1 MTKPNRRSLAY
12 LLMFIGTILLVLG
25 IGLSISL
32 GAKNIDFSTIIQS
45 LFSNENDVNIK
56 IIRDVRIPRA
66 IAAALVGGFLAVSGA
81 IMQGIT
87 RNPIAEPSVMG
98 ITQGATFMIAVAF
111 VLQRINPNLV
121 IGSFGIMI
129 FAFLGASISGLL
141 VYFVSS
147 RSVRKVDPVKLALA
161 GTALGTLLIS
171 LAMGIS
177 MYFNLSQ
184 QLSFW
189 ISGGLVSAKWQ
200 GVKLLLVVGG
210 IGMIAAMIMS
220 PKITILSLGEEVAI
234 GLGQRTNL
242 VRFICLMIVIALTGA
257 SVSVAGNIVFVGLI
271 VPQIAKSIVGA
282 DYRLI
287 IPSSLILGS
296 VLLVYSDILARMINP
311 PYETPIGSLTALL
324 GVPMFIYLV
333 IIPSSLILGSV
344 LLVYSDILAR
354 MINPPYETPIGS
366 LTALLGVPMFI
377 YLVRKDTK

>member
-1 MTKPNRRSLAY
+1 MKKINRKTATC
-12 LLMFIGTILLVLG
+12 LLMLVGFILLIVG
-25 IGLSISL
+25 IVTSVSL
-32 GAKNIDFSTIIQS
+32 GARNIDLSTIINS
-45 LFSNENDVNIK
+45 ILHDSNDINTK
-56 IIRDVRIPRA
+56 LIRDVRIPRA
-66 IAAALVGGFLAVSGA
+66 IAAALVGGFLAVAGA

-111 VLQRINPNLV
+111 VLQRIYPDLIIN
-121 IGSFGIMI
+121 SFSMMM
-129 FAFLGASISGLL
+129 FAFVGASISGLL

-147 RSVRKVDPVKLALA
+147 RRIRKVDPVKLALA

-189 ISGGLVSAKWQ
+189 ISGGLTSAKWE
-200 GVKLLLVVGG
+200 GVRLLAILGG
-210 IGMIAAMIMS
+210 IGLIGAIFLS

-234 GLGQRTNL
+234 GLGQKTNQ
-242 VRFICLMIVIALTGA
+242 VRFISIVLVILLTGV

-271 VPQIAKSIVGA
+271 IPQIAKAMVGA
-282 DYRLI
+282 DYKYI
-287 IPSSLILGS
+287 IPSSMVLG
-296 VLLVYSDILARMINP
+296 A
-311 PYETPIGSLTALL
+311 
-324 GVPMFIYLV
+324 
-333 IIPSSLILGSV
+333 V

-377 YLVRKDTK
+377 YLVRKDAK

>member
-1 MTKPNRRSLAY
+1 MTKSNRRSLAY
-12 LLMFIGTILLVLG
+12 LLMFIGIILLVLG

-66 IAAALVGGFLAVSGA
+66 ISAALVGGFLAVSGA

-111 VLQRINPNLV
+111 VLQRINTNLV
-121 IGSFGIMI
+121 IGSFGLMI

-147 RSVRKVDPVKLALA
+147 RSARKVDPVKLALA

-200 GVKLLLVVGG
+200 GIKLLLVVGG

-271 VPQIAKSIVGA
+271 VPQIAKAIVGA

-287 IPSSLILGS
+287 IPSS
-296 VLLVYSDILARMINP
+296 M
-311 PYETPIGSLTALL
+311 
-324 GVPMFIYLV
+324 
-333 IIPSSLILGSV
+333 ILGSV

>member
-1 MTKPNRRSLAY
+1 MKKLNKKTLACIFMG
-12 LLMFIGTILLVLG
+12 LGIILLIFG
-25 IGLSISL
+25 IVMSISL
-32 GAKNIDFSTIIQS
+32 GAKNIDISTIIQS
-45 LFSNENDVNIK
+45 LFIDNGDVNTK

-66 IAAALVGGFLAVSGA
+66 IAATLVGGFLAVAGA

-111 VLQRINPNLV
+111 VVQRINQNLV
-121 IGSFGIMI
+121 IGSFGLMI
-129 FAFLGASISGLL
+129 FAFLGASISGIL
-141 VYFVSS
+141 VYFISS
-147 RSVRKVDPVKLALA
+147 RASRKVDPVKLALA

-171 LAMGIS
+171 LAMGIT

-189 ISGGLVSAKWQ
+189 ISGGLVSAKWE
-200 GVKLLLVVGG
+200 GVKLLAIVGG
-210 IGMIAAMIMS
+210 SALIGAMIMA

-234 GLGQRTNL
+234 GLGQKTNV
-242 VRFICLMIVIALTGA
+242 VRFISIIVVILLTGA

-271 VPQIAKSIVGA
+271 VPQIAKRVVGA
-282 DYRLI
+282 DYKFI
-287 IPSSLILGS
+287 IPSS
-296 VLLVYSDILARMINP
+296 M
-311 PYETPIGSLTALL
+311 
-324 GVPMFIYLV
+324 
-333 IIPSSLILGSV
+333 ILGSV

>member
-1 MTKPNRRSLAY
+1 MKIVNRKTAAY
-12 LLMFIGTILLVLG
+12 LLISIGIVLL
-25 IGLSISL
+25 IFGLSASISL
-32 GAKNIDFSTIIQS
+32 GAKNIDFSTIMQS
-45 LFSNENDVNIK
+45 IFTDSNDINTK

-66 IAAALVGGFLAVSGA
+66 IAAALVGGFLAVAGA

-98 ITQGATFMIAVAF
+98 ITQGATFMIAIAF
-111 VLQRINPNLV
+111 VLQRVNPDNIIN
-121 IGSFGIMI
+121 SFGLMV
-129 FAFLGASISGLL
+129 FAFVGASISGLL
-141 VYFVSS
+141 VYFISS
-147 RSVRKVDPVKLALA
+147 RSARKVDPVKLALA

-189 ISGGLVSAKWQ
+189 ISGGLVSAKWE
-200 GVKLLLVVGG
+200 GVKLLALVGG
-210 IGMIAAMIMS
+210 IALLGAIVLS

-234 GLGQRTNL
+234 GLGQNTNRVRLISIVL
-242 VRFICLMIVIALTGA
+242 VILLTGA

-271 VPQIAKSIVGA
+271 VPQIAKAIVGA
-282 DYRLI
+282 DYKYI
-287 IPSSLILGS
+287 IPSSM
-296 VLLVYSDILARMINP
+296 V
-311 PYETPIGSLTALL
+311 
-324 GVPMFIYLV
+324 
-333 IIPSSLILGSV
+333 LGSV

-377 YLVRKDTK
+377 YLVRKDAK

>member
-1 MTKPNRRSLAY
+1 
-12 LLMFIGTILLVLG
+12 
-25 IGLSISL
+25 
-32 GAKNIDFSTIIQS
+32 
-45 LFSNENDVNIK
+45 
-56 IIRDVRIPRA
+56 
-66 IAAALVGGFLAVSGA
+66 
-81 IMQGIT
+81 MQGIT

-111 VLQRINPNLV
+111 VLQRIYPNL
-121 IGSFGIMI
+121 IINSFSMMM
-129 FAFLGASISGLL
+129 FAFVGASISGLL

-147 RSVRKVDPVKLALA
+147 RRIRKVDPVKLALA

-189 ISGGLVSAKWQ
+189 ISGGLTSAKWE
-200 GVKLLLVVGG
+200 GVRLLAILGG
-210 IGMIAAMIMS
+210 IGLIGAIFLS

-234 GLGQRTNL
+234 GLGQKTNQ
-242 VRFICLMIVIALTGA
+242 VRFISIVLVILLTGA

-271 VPQIAKSIVGA
+271 IPQIAKAIVGA
-282 DYRLI
+282 DYKYI
-287 IPSSLILGS
+287 IPSSMVLG
-296 VLLVYSDILARMINP
+296 A
-311 PYETPIGSLTALL
+311 
-324 GVPMFIYLV
+324 
-333 IIPSSLILGSV
+333 V

-377 YLVRKDTK
+377 YLVRKDAK

>member
-1 MTKPNRRSLAY
+1 MKKINRKKAAC
-12 LLMFIGTILLVLG
+12 LLMIIGLILLVIG
-25 IGLSISL
+25 IVTSISL
-32 GAKNIDFSTIIQS
+32 GAKNIDISVIINS
-45 LFSNENDVNIK
+45 IFHDSDNINTK

-66 IAAALVGGFLAVSGA
+66 IAAALVGGFLSVAGA

-111 VLQRINPNLV
+111 VLQRLNPNL
-121 IGSFGIMI
+121 IMSSFSMMM
-129 FAFLGASISGLL
+129 FAFLGASISGFL

-147 RSVRKVDPVKLALA
+147 RSIRKVDPVKLALA

-177 MYFNLSQ
+177 MCFNLSQ

-189 ISGGLVSAKWQ
+189 ISGGVTGAKWSSIAM
-200 GVKLLLVVGG
+200 LALVGG
-210 IGMIAAMIMS
+210 IALIGAIILS

-234 GLGQRTNL
+234 GLGQKTNQI
-242 VRFICLMIVIALTGA
+242 RFISIVLVILLTGA

-271 VPQIAKSIVGA
+271 IPQIVKAIVGA
-282 DYRLI
+282 DYKYI
-287 IPSSLILGS
+287 IPSSMVLGS

-324 GVPMFIYLV
+324 GVPV
-333 IIPSSLILGSV
+333 
-344 LLVYSDILAR
+344 
-354 MINPPYETPIGS
+354 
-366 LTALLGVPMFI
+366 FI
-377 YLVRKDTK
+377 YLVRKDVK

>member
-1 MTKPNRRSLAY
+1 MKKINRKTATC
-12 LLMFIGTILLVLG
+12 LLMLVGFILLIVG
-25 IGLSISL
+25 IVTSVSL
-32 GAKNIDFSTIIQS
+32 GARNIDLSTIINRI
-45 LFSNENDVNIK
+45 LHDSNDINTK
-56 IIRDVRIPRA
+56 LIRDVRIPRA
-66 IAAALVGGFLAVSGA
+66 IAAALVGGFLAVAGA

-111 VLQRINPNLV
+111 VLQRIYPDLIIN
-121 IGSFGIMI
+121 SFSMMM
-129 FAFLGASISGLL
+129 FAFVGASISGLL

-147 RSVRKVDPVKLALA
+147 RRVRKVDPVKLALA

-189 ISGGLVSAKWQ
+189 ISGGLTSAKWE
-200 GVKLLLVVGG
+200 GVRLLAILGG
-210 IGMIAAMIMS
+210 IGLIGAIFLS

-234 GLGQRTNL
+234 GLGQKTNQ
-242 VRFICLMIVIALTGA
+242 VRFISIVLVILLTGA

-271 VPQIAKSIVGA
+271 IPQIAKAIVGA
-282 DYRLI
+282 DYKYI
-287 IPSSLILGS
+287 IPSSMVLG
-296 VLLVYSDILARMINP
+296 A
-311 PYETPIGSLTALL
+311 
-324 GVPMFIYLV
+324 
-333 IIPSSLILGSV
+333 V

-377 YLVRKDTK
+377 YLVRKDAK

>member
-1 MTKPNRRSLAY
+1 MKKIDRKKA
-12 LLMFIGTILLVLG
+12 TILLVLVSSLLLIIG
-25 IGLSISL
+25 IIASISL
-32 GAKNIDFSTIIQS
+32 GAKSIDLSTIIKS
-45 LFSNENDVNIK
+45 IVTDSNDINTK

-66 IAAALVGGFLAVSGA
+66 LAAALVGGFLAVAGA

-111 VLQRINPNLV
+111 VLQVINPNIV
-121 IGSFGIMI
+121 INSFGLMM
-129 FAFLGASISGLL
+129 FAFAGSSISGLL
-141 VYFVSS
+141 VYFISS
-147 RSVRKVDPVKLALA
+147 RTARKVDPVKLALA

-189 ISGGLVSAKWQ
+189 IAGGLVSAKWE
-200 GVKLLLVVGG
+200 GVKLLAIVGG
-210 IGMIAAMIMS
+210 TALVGAIILS

-234 GLGQRTNL
+234 GLGQKTNL
-242 VRFICLMIVIALTGA
+242 IRLVSIIVVIFLTGA

-271 VPQIAKSIVGA
+271 IPQIVKAIVGA
-282 DYRLI
+282 DYRYI
-287 IPSSLILGS
+287 IPSSML
-296 VLLVYSDILARMINP
+296 
-311 PYETPIGSLTALL
+311 
-324 GVPMFIYLV
+324 
-333 IIPSSLILGSV
+333 LGSV

>member
-1 MTKPNRRSLAY
+1 MKKINRKKAAC
-12 LLMFIGTILLVLG
+12 LLMIIGLILLLVG
-25 IGLSISL
+25 IVTSISL
-32 GAKNIDFSTIIQS
+32 GAKEIDLSTIINS
-45 LFSNENDVNIK
+45 ILHDSDNINTK

-66 IAAALVGGFLAVSGA
+66 IAAALVGGFLSVAGA

-111 VLQRINPNLV
+111 VLQRLNPNL
-121 IGSFGIMI
+121 IMSNFTI
-129 FAFLGASISGLL
+129 MMFAFIGASISGLL

-147 RSVRKVDPVKLALA
+147 RSIRKVDTVKLALA

-177 MYFNLSQ
+177 MCFNLSQ

-189 ISGGLVSAKWQ
+189 ISGGVTGAKWSSI
-200 GVKLLLVVGG
+200 GMLALVGG
-210 IGMIAAMIMS
+210 IALIGAIIIS

-234 GLGQRTNL
+234 GLGQKTNKI
-242 VRFICLMIVIALTGA
+242 RFISIVLVILLTGA

-271 VPQIAKSIVGA
+271 IPQIVRGIVGA
-282 DYRLI
+282 DYKYI
-287 IPSSLILGS
+287 IPSSMVLGS

-324 GVPMFIYLV
+324 GVPI
-333 IIPSSLILGSV
+333 
-344 LLVYSDILAR
+344 
-354 MINPPYETPIGS
+354 
-366 LTALLGVPMFI
+366 FI
-377 YLVRKDTK
+377 YLVRKDVK